1 MVKFSIVSTW
11 IMIPPSEP
19 QPSIFLYPPRQTFQV
34 TCIWR
39 VFAAFFER
47 FRIPPVFIFYVFF
60 HAFFIT
66 CGSFSL
72 KRFFSPQNSLFSQTT
87 QFRKTLSSDFSP
99 CGKIAIVLARSN
111 FLNHQVQKQDFST
124 LIMHHHQKISWGWC
138 WRPKDD
144 RKRNFEGD
152 YFVCLWHKLILLP
165 RTVVLKCYFLGIWGL
180 KFENSSL
187 WINHGGTSRRL

>member
-1 MVKFSIVSTW
+1 MVKFGIVSTW

-39 VFAAFFER
+39 VFAAFSER
-47 FRIPPVFIFYVFF
+47 FCIPPVFIFYVFF
-60 HAFFIT
+60 HVFFIT

-72 KRFFSPQNSLFSQTT
+72 KRFFFPQNSLFSQTT

-124 LIMHHHQKISWGWC
+124 LIMHHHQKIS
-138 WRPKDD
+138 
-144 RKRNFEGD
+144 
-152 YFVCLWHKLILLP
+152 
-165 RTVVLKCYFLGIWGL
+165 
-180 KFENSSL
+180 
-187 WINHGGTSRRL
+187 